1 MTPIL
6 AFDIETIPDCAGIR
20 RLYELPADLPDQDVA
35 EIAFQKRRVQTG
47 NDFLPPHLHRIVT
60 IGCVLREGNNLQVFS
75 IGEPE
80 RDEPATIQKFFDGI
94 EKYTPQLVSWNGTSF
109 DLPVLNYRTLLCGAC
124 ATKFWDQGS
133 DDPDFRYNN
142 YVNRYH
148 ARHVDLMDVL
158 AMYQPRNSAPLDQVA
173 QLAGLPGKLGIG
185 GPAVWAAYS
194 RGEIKKIRD
203 YCEGDC
209 ANTYLLYLR
218 FQRQRGVI
226 TEEQHKNEFELFR
239 STLGATGKP
248 YWQEFLALWK
258 T

>member
-20 RLYELPADLPDQDVA
+20 RLYELPADLPDHDVA

-47 NDFLPPHLHRIVT
+47 NDFLPPHLHRIVV
-60 IGCVLREGNNLQVFS
+60 IGCVLREGSNVQVFS

-80 RDEPATIQKFFDGI
+80 RDEAATIQKFFDGI
-94 EKYTPQLVSWNGTSF
+94 EKYTPQLVSWNGTAF
-109 DLPVLNYRTLLCGAC
+109 DLPVLNYRTLLCGGC
-124 ATKFWDQGS
+124 ATKFWDQGN
-133 DDPDFRYNN
+133 DDQDFRYNN

-148 ARHVDLMDVL
+148 ARHADLMDVL
-158 AMYQPRNSAPLDQVA
+158 AMYQPRNSAPLDQIA

-194 RGEIKKIRD
+194 KGDIKKIRD

-218 FQRQRGVI
+218 FQRQRGLI
-226 TEEQHKNEFELFR
+226 TQAQYESECQLFR
-239 STLGATGKP
+239 SALEATGKP
-248 YWQEFLALWK
+248 YWQEFLALCK